1 MALVRNILIFCQLL
15 PLMRTINLKFFPC
28 DTDENG
34 TFVDCK
40 ARPLTRIPFIKAD
53 SVGLIDLTQTK
64 IHQVQEHAF
73 DGLPNLHTI
82 KIRGNCQPGK
92 LRALTNHH
100 CKMVI
105 NENAFKSLQKL
116 KYLYLSGNSLTSIPR
131 LPESLKVLDL
141 QNNCIFNISH
151 HLGTPH
157 LESLFLSSNC
167 FYANPCNQSFYIS
180 EEVFRKLPK
189 LKHLQLGYNN
199 LTAIPKGLPPS
210 LEYLDLRENTIT
222 EVAEGAFS
230 NLTHLKHL
238 TLEWNCQRCDH
249 AARPCFPCPNN
260 LPLLLHPNSL
270 FAVNSS
276 LSYLSLRGNSLRT
289 FPQGLFTPLVHLKRL
304 DISDNLLACA
314 IQNGTFFGE
323 LKGLLWISLI
333 YNYEPLVT
341 FQELILSPHISKMS
355 SLQEILL
362 TGNFFR
368 TLSKESLKVLS
379 ELRNLTKIELRMNF
393 INSSDLIFVKELQS
407 LIFIDLSQNM
417 LTFLPSCSNSSSQLV
432 TQGSCHTQNLYSGS
446 YNDQPLI
453 FREREVFSDKCSVER
468 NVWESNQSDA
478 LEVLEDNMSDI
489 PADVCNGSSVCTMWD
504 FRNQFCQNEL
514 TLDLSQNDILSLN
527 KDMFLNMENVV
538 CLDLSFNYMN
548 QATKG
553 GLFINMKKVIFLNL
567 AYNRLDLYYKDAFRE
582 LKSTLKVLDISNNE
596 FHFKM
601 RGMGHRLE
609 FLQNLINLEV
619 LSLANNGIGMRVDQ
633 RLISKSL
640 KYLYFSGN
648 HLDLLWQS
656 ENKYK
661 YTHFFQNLTN
671 LIYLDISNNHLKSVS
686 PEVLSN
692 LPRSLE
698 GLRISDNMLDYFPWQ
713 NISALGS
720 LRHLNLSQN
729 FLWYLPPNGTEFG
742 ANFSVLDL
750 SHNHFSF
757 IPEDFFSTA
766 HALQYLYLSHNQ
778 IKELNHHFLPAL
790 FKNGSSLVNLT
801 LHANPFKCDCDTSW
815 FADFLRTTPI
825 KIPYL
830 TTHVHCEFPESQQ
843 GQSILS
849 IDQRSCQDIYGS
861 SAFLICSFL
870 TVMFTVLPL
879 LKHLYGWDMWYCM
892 QVLWAGHKGYSQLG
906 GLNSQYLYDA
916 FVVFDTNNQAVRD
929 WVYNELTV
937 HLENCGH
944 RRFCLCLE
952 ERDWIP
958 GLSCIDNLHNAVHNS
973 LKTVFVLSRGA
984 NGSEAVPGVIRQAF
998 FMVQQRLL
1006 DEKVDAAVLILLD
1019 EMFPKLKYLQLRK
1032 RLCKKSVLSWPRHPR
1047 AQPLF
1052 WNRMRMALSSDNI
1065 KFYDNKM
1072 SESFL

>member
-1 MALVRNILIFCQLL
+1 MRIMAPTVNILIFCQLL

-40 ARPLTRIPFIKAD
+40 ARPLTRIPSIKAD
-53 SVGLIDLTQTK
+53 SVGSIDLSQTD
-64 IHQVQEHAF
+64 IERVQEHAF

-82 KIRGNCQPGK
+82 KIMENCQPGK
-92 LRALTNHH
+92 LRALNNRY
-100 CKMVI
+100 CKMEI
-105 NENAFKSLQKL
+105 NENAFKSLHKL
-116 KYLYLSGNSLTSIPR
+116 RYLSLSGNSLTSIPR

-141 QNNCIFNISH
+141 QKNCIFNISH
-151 HLGTPH
+151 HLGTPD
-157 LESLFLSSNC
+157 LESLFLSYNC

-189 LKHLQLGYNN
+189 LKVLLLAYNN
-199 LTAIPKGLPPS
+199 LTAVPNGLPPS
-210 LEYLDLRENTIT
+210 LERLDLKENAIT
-222 EVAEGAFS
+222 EVVEGAFS
-230 NLTHLKHL
+230 NLTHLKYL
-238 TLEWNCQRCDH
+238 NLEWNCQRCDH

-276 LSYLSLRGNSLRT
+276 LYYLSLRGNSLRT

-333 YNYEPLVT
+333 YNFEPLIT
-341 FQELILSPHISKMS
+341 FEELILSPHISKMS
-355 SLQEILL
+355 SLQKILL

-379 ELRNLTKIELRMNF
+379 KLRNLTQIELRMNF

-417 LTFLPSCSNSSSQLV
+417 LTFLPNCFNSSSQL
-432 TQGSCHTQNLYSGS
+432 
-446 YNDQPLI
+446 
-453 FREREVFSDKCSVER
+453 
-468 NVWESNQSDA
+468 
-478 LEVLEDNMSDI
+478 DNMSDI
-489 PADVCNGSSVCTMWD
+489 PADVCNGSSVCTLWD
-504 FRNQFCQNEL
+504 FRNQFCKNEL

-548 QATKG
+548 QAMKG
-553 GLFINMKKVIFLNL
+553 GLFINLKKVIFLNL
-567 AYNRLDLYYKDAFRE
+567 AYNRLDLYYEDAFSE
-582 LKSTLKVLDISNNE
+582 LKSTLKVLDISNND
-596 FHFKM
+596 FYFKM
-601 RGMGHRLE
+601 HGMFHRLE

-633 RLISKSL
+633 RLISNSL

-648 HLDLLWQS
+648 HLDILWQS
-656 ENKYK
+656 ENK

-757 IPEDFFSTA
+757 IPEDFFSKA
-766 HALQYLYLSHNQ
+766 DALQCLYLSHNQ

-790 FKNGSSLVNLT
+790 FKNGSSLVNVT

-815 FADFLRTTPI
+815 FADFLRTTQI

-861 SAFLICSFL
+861 LAFLICSFL

-892 QVLWAGHKGYSQLG
+892 QVLWAGHKGYSRLG
-906 GLNSQYLYDA
+906 GLNSKNVYDA
-916 FVVFDTNNQAVRD
+916 FVVFDTTNQAVRD
-929 WVYNELTV
+929 WVYNELIV

-958 GLSCIDNLHNAVHNS
+958 GLSRIDNLHNAVHNS
-973 LKTVFVLSRGA
+973 LKTVFVLSRGT

-1032 RLCKKSVLSWPRHPR
+1032 RLCKKSVLSWPRNPK

-1052 WNRMRMALSSDNI
+1052 WNQMRMALSSDNI

-1072 SESFL
+1072 SESFI

>member
-1 MALVRNILIFCQLL
+1 MQIW
-15 PLMRTINLKFFPC
+15 TINLKFFPC

-40 ARPLTRIPFIKAD
+40 ARPLTRIPSIKAD
-53 SVGLIDLTQTK
+53 SVGSIDLSQTD
-64 IHQVQEHAF
+64 IERVQEHAF

-82 KIRGNCQPGK
+82 KIMENCQPGK
-92 LRALTNHH
+92 LRALNNRY
-100 CKMVI
+100 CKMEI
-105 NENAFKSLQKL
+105 NENAFKSLHKL
-116 KYLYLSGNSLTSIPR
+116 RYLSLSGNSLTSIPR

-141 QNNCIFNISH
+141 QKNCIFNISH
-151 HLGTPH
+151 HLGTPD
-157 LESLFLSSNC
+157 LESLFLSYNC

-189 LKHLQLGYNN
+189 LKVLLLAYNN
-199 LTAIPKGLPPS
+199 LTAVPNGLPPS
-210 LEYLDLRENTIT
+210 LERLDLKENAIT
-222 EVAEGAFS
+222 EVVEGAFS
-230 NLTHLKHL
+230 NLTHLKYL
-238 TLEWNCQRCDH
+238 NLEWNCQRCDH

-276 LSYLSLRGNSLRT
+276 LYYLSLRGNSLRT

-333 YNYEPLVT
+333 YNFEPLIT
-341 FQELILSPHISKMS
+341 FEELILSPHISKMS
-355 SLQEILL
+355 SLQKILL

-379 ELRNLTKIELRMNF
+379 KLRNLTQIELRMNF

-417 LTFLPSCSNSSSQLV
+417 LTFL
-432 TQGSCHTQNLYSGS
+432 Y
-446 YNDQPLI
+446 
-453 FREREVFSDKCSVER
+453 
-468 NVWESNQSDA
+468 
-478 LEVLEDNMSDI
+478 I
-489 PADVCNGSSVCTMWD
+489 PADVCNGSSVCTLWD
-504 FRNQFCQNEL
+504 FRNQFCKNEL

-548 QATKG
+548 QAMKG
-553 GLFINMKKVIFLNL
+553 GLFINLKKVIFLNL
-567 AYNRLDLYYKDAFRE
+567 AYNRLDLYYEDAFSE
-582 LKSTLKVLDISNNE
+582 LKSTLKVLDISNND
-596 FHFKM
+596 FYFKM
-601 RGMGHRLE
+601 HGMFHRLE

-633 RLISKSL
+633 RLISNSL

-648 HLDLLWQS
+648 HLDILWQS
-656 ENKYK
+656 ENK

-757 IPEDFFSTA
+757 IPEDFFSKA
-766 HALQYLYLSHNQ
+766 DALQCLYLSHNQ

-790 FKNGSSLVNLT
+790 FKNGSSLVNVT

-815 FADFLRTTPI
+815 FADFLRTTQI

-861 SAFLICSFL
+861 LAFLICSFL

-892 QVLWAGHKGYSQLG
+892 QVLWAGHKGYSRLG
-906 GLNSQYLYDA
+906 GLNSKNVYDA
-916 FVVFDTNNQAVRD
+916 FVVFDTTNQAVRD
-929 WVYNELTV
+929 WVYNELIV

-958 GLSCIDNLHNAVHNS
+958 GLSRIDNLHNAVHNS
-973 LKTVFVLSRGA
+973 LKTVFVLSRGT

-1032 RLCKKSVLSWPRHPR
+1032 RLCKKSVLSWPRNPK

-1052 WNRMRMALSSDNI
+1052 WNQMRMALSSDNI

-1072 SESFL
+1072 SESFI

>member
-1 MALVRNILIFCQLL
+1 
-15 PLMRTINLKFFPC
+15 MRTINLKFFPC

-40 ARPLTRIPFIKAD
+40 ARPLTRIPSIKAD
-53 SVGLIDLTQTK
+53 SVGSIDLSQTD
-64 IHQVQEHAF
+64 IERVQEHAF

-82 KIRGNCQPGK
+82 KIMENCQPGK
-92 LRALTNHH
+92 LRALNNRY
-100 CKMVI
+100 CKMEI
-105 NENAFKSLQKL
+105 NENAFKSLHKL
-116 KYLYLSGNSLTSIPR
+116 RYLSLSGNSLTSIPR

-141 QNNCIFNISH
+141 QKNCIFNISH
-151 HLGTPH
+151 HLGTPD
-157 LESLFLSSNC
+157 LESLFLSYNC

-189 LKHLQLGYNN
+189 LKVLLLAYNN
-199 LTAIPKGLPPS
+199 LTAVPNGLPPS
-210 LEYLDLRENTIT
+210 LERLDLKENAIT
-222 EVAEGAFS
+222 EVVEGAFS
-230 NLTHLKHL
+230 NLTHLKYL
-238 TLEWNCQRCDH
+238 NLEWNCQRCDH

-276 LSYLSLRGNSLRT
+276 LYYLSLRGNSLRT

-333 YNYEPLVT
+333 YNFEPLIT
-341 FQELILSPHISKMS
+341 FEELILSPHISKMS
-355 SLQEILL
+355 SLQKILL

-379 ELRNLTKIELRMNF
+379 KLRNLTQIELRMNF

-417 LTFLPSCSNSSSQLV
+417 LTFLPNCFNSSSQLV
-432 TQGSCHTQNLYSGS
+432 TQGSCQTQNLYSG
-446 YNDQPLI
+446 N
-453 FREREVFSDKCSVER
+453 
-468 NVWESNQSDA
+468 
-478 LEVLEDNMSDI
+478 I
-489 PADVCNGSSVCTMWD
+489 PAD
-504 FRNQFCQNEL
+504 FCKNEL

-548 QATKG
+548 QAMKG
-553 GLFINMKKVIFLNL
+553 GLFINLKKVIFLNL
-567 AYNRLDLYYKDAFRE
+567 AYNRLDLYYEDAFSE
-582 LKSTLKVLDISNNE
+582 LKSTLKVLDISNND
-596 FHFKM
+596 FYFKM
-601 RGMGHRLE
+601 HGMFHRLE

-633 RLISKSL
+633 RLISNSL

-648 HLDLLWQS
+648 HLDILWQS
-656 ENKYK
+656 ENK

-757 IPEDFFSTA
+757 IPEDFFSKA
-766 HALQYLYLSHNQ
+766 DALQCLYLSHNQ

-790 FKNGSSLVNLT
+790 FKNGSSLVNVT

-815 FADFLRTTPI
+815 FADFLRTTQI

-861 SAFLICSFL
+861 LAFLICSFL

-892 QVLWAGHKGYSQLG
+892 QVLWAGHKGYSRLG
-906 GLNSQYLYDA
+906 GLNSKNVYDA
-916 FVVFDTNNQAVRD
+916 FVVFDTTNQAVRD
-929 WVYNELTV
+929 WVYNELIV

-958 GLSCIDNLHNAVHNS
+958 GLSRIDNLHNAVHNS
-973 LKTVFVLSRGA
+973 LKTVFVLSRGT

-1032 RLCKKSVLSWPRHPR
+1032 RLCKKSVLSWPRNPK

-1052 WNRMRMALSSDNI
+1052 WNQMRMALSSDNI

-1072 SESFL
+1072 SESFI